1 MTDPDK
7 TDKIDKIEVIP
18 RLKPRPKLG
27 LIDRVLR
34 NPRTTLGA
42 LAAASIIGA
51 GEVWQDR
58 GFEPWGGLLVVC
70 GSVLGLVVGFLA
82 KDGQS

>member
-1 MTDPDK
+1 MTEDPDK
-7 TDKIDKIEVIP
+7 TQKIEFVT
-18 RLKPRPKLG
+18 RFKPRPKLG
-27 LIDRVLR
+27 ILDRVLH

-42 LAAASIIGA
+42 LAAVSLVGA
-51 GEVWQDR
+51 GEVWQDK

-82 KDGQS
+82 KDGRS